1 MPYFAAMGAI
11 LRTSGGFSRSGGRD
25 LSLAGSPVSSKKRSY
40 KPPGR
45 LAHQQPAG
53 PQKTRLPRCSLM
65 LKKMA

>member
-1 MPYFAAMGAI
+1 
-11 LRTSGGFSRSGGRD
+11 
-25 LSLAGSPVSSKKRSY
+25 LSLTGSPVSSKKRSY
-40 KPPGR
+40 KPPRR